1 MGRRPQPAGRKAVT
15 AKKPEPL
22 RRFGPVLVF
31 ALAFGLRLVYLLQ
44 ARANDPLFYA
54 PQLDGLYHHQWALA
68 ISRGLEFINDAYFR
82 APLYPL
88 FLGMLYRLFGVNLFL
103 VRLVQALLGSA
114 GCVLLVLL
122 GRRLFDERTGF
133 YAGLAM
139 ACYPLLVFF
148 DGELLIPVLLIF
160 LLLAGFV
167 LFYQA
172 ERSRFYLPLAGL
184 LFGLAAIA
192 RPNVLVFVLVFFF
205 WLLLRHQRREWRR
218 ALLFGLAV
226 LVPIMPVTVRN
237 YIKSRSFVLIAWQAG
252 TNFYIG
258 NNEYSDG
265 TTAIVPG
272 TRGSWWGG
280 YNDVKRIAEQTAGR
294 PLKGVE
300 IDRFWIRRGLQF
312 WRRTPAKALLLTL
325 RKLYLW
331 FTGYEVSNNR
341 DIYFFKRFT
350 FLNWLIF
357 QTPVF
362 KFPFGLVLPL
372 ALAGIYLTR
381 KKWRVLLPVYLFL
394 GAWCLSFIP
403 FFVTDRYRLP
413 AVPFY
418 LLLAVAGVRN
428 FFRSERRERTFA
440 GLIFACALILFN
452 LNLAGAG
459 RKSDPAQNL
468 FQAAAGWYETGRL
481 ERAQQA
487 IEQALELDSATN
499 ILSLRATMLL
509 EQNRIAEARRIAQ
522 AAVRLHP
529 QEADAW
535 GIAGNVYAAAG
546 ELDSARLMYERVIEL
561 DPYGPEGWNNLGN
574 LHLSTGEL
582 ARARFCYEQAL
593 RNSPNF
599 VLALF
604 HLGLVEYYQGRKD
617 SAHLRWLRV
626 LELDPKFE
634 KARRALQELR

>member
-1 MGRRPQPAGRKAVT
+1 MGRRPQPVGRKVET
-15 AKKPEPL
+15 IKEPGPL
-22 RRFGPVLVF
+22 RRWALVLVF

-44 ARANDPLFYA
+44 ARNSDPLFYA

-68 ISRGLEFINDAYFR
+68 VSRGQEFINDAYFR
-82 APLYPL
+82 APLYPV
-88 FLGMLYRLFGVNLFL
+88 FLGMLYRLFGVNFFL
-103 VRLVQALLGSA
+103 VRLVQAVLGSA
-114 GCVLLVLL
+114 SCVLLMLL
-122 GRRLFDERTGF
+122 GRRVFDLRTGF

-139 ACYPLLVFF
+139 AVYPLLIFF

-167 LFYQA
+167 LIYQKD
-172 ERSRFYLPLAGL
+172 RGWFYLPLAGL
-184 LFGLAAIA
+184 CFGLGTIA
-192 RPNVLVFVLVFFF
+192 RPNVLLVVLVLFF

-218 ALLFGLAV
+218 ALFFGLAV
-226 LVPIMPVTVRN
+226 LVPILPVTVRN

-294 PLKGVE
+294 PLRGVE
-300 IDRFWIRRGLQF
+300 IDRFWIRKGFEF
-312 WRRTPAKALLLTL
+312 WRRSPGKALLLTL

-331 FTGYEVSNNR
+331 FAGYEVSNNR

-357 QTPVF
+357 QIPVF

-372 ALAGIYLTR
+372 ALAGSYLTR
-381 KKWRVLLPVYLFL
+381 KKWRVLVPVYLFL

-413 AVPFY
+413 TVPFY
-418 LLLAVAGVRN
+418 LLLAVAGVLS
-428 FFRSERRERTFA
+428 FFRAERRERTVA
-440 GLIFACALILFN
+440 GLIFAGALLLFN

-468 FQAAAGWYETGRL
+468 FQAANGWYETGRL
-481 ERAQQA
+481 EEAQQA
-487 IEQALELDSATN
+487 IEQALALDSATN

-509 EQNRIAEARRIAQ
+509 EQNRIEAAKRTAEV
-522 AAVRLHP
+522 AVRLHP

-546 ELDSARLMYERVIEL
+546 ELDSARLMFERVIEL

-574 LHLSTGEL
+574 LHLSQGEL
-582 ARARFCYEQAL
+582 NEARFCYEQAL

-604 HLGLVEYYQGRKD
+604 HLGLVDYYQGRKD

>member
-15 AKKPEPL
+15 VKEPEPL

-68 ISRGLEFINDAYFR
+68 VSRGLEFINDAYFR

-114 GCVLLVLL
+114 GCVLVMLL
-122 GRRLFDERTGF
+122 GRRVFDLRTGF
-133 YAGLAM
+133 YAGLMM
-139 ACYPLLVFF
+139 AVYPLLIFF

-167 LFYQA
+167 LLYQE
-172 ERSRFYLPLAGL
+172 ERGWFYLPLAGL
-184 LFGLAAIA
+184 CFGLGAIA
-192 RPNVLVFVLVFFF
+192 RPNVLVFVLALFF
-205 WLLLRHQRREWRR
+205 WLLLRPHRRRLSR

-226 LVPIMPVTVRN
+226 LVPILPVTVRN

-294 PLKGVE
+294 PLRGVE
-300 IDRFWIRRGLQF
+300 IDRFWISKGLEF
-312 WRRTPAKALLLTL
+312 WRRSPARALLLTL

-331 FTGYEVSNNR
+331 FAGYEVSNNR

-362 KFPFGLVLPL
+362 KFPFGFVLPL

-381 KKWRVLLPVYLFL
+381 KKWRVLVPVYLFL

-403 FFVTDRYRLP
+403 FFVTERYRLP
-413 AVPFY
+413 TVPFY
-418 LLLAVAGVRN
+418 LLLAVAGVRS
-428 FFRSERRERTFA
+428 FFQRERRERTFA
-440 GLIFACALILFN
+440 GLIFAGALILFN

-459 RKSDPAQNL
+459 RKADMAQNL
-468 FQAAAGWYETGRL
+468 FQAANGWYETGRL
-481 ERAQQA
+481 ERAQTA
-487 IEQALELDSATN
+487 LEQALALDSATN
-499 ILSLRATMLL
+499 ILSLQATILL
-509 EQNRIAEARRIAQ
+509 AQNRIEEAEKIAQ

-535 GIAGNVYAAAG
+535 GIAGNVHAAAG
-546 ELDSARLMYERVIEL
+546 QLDSARLMFERVIEL

-582 ARARFCYEQAL
+582 ERARFCYEQAL

-604 HLGLVEYYQGRKD
+604 HLGLVDYYQGRKD

-626 LELDPKFE
+626 LELDPEFE

>member
-1 MGRRPQPAGRKAVT
+1 MGRKAHPAGRKAVM
-15 AKKPEPL
+15 AKEPEPL
-22 RRFGPVLVF
+22 RRSGPVLVF

-68 ISRGLEFINDAYFR
+68 VSRGLEFINDAYFR

-88 FLGMLYRLFGVNLFL
+88 FLGMLYRLFGVNFFL

-139 ACYPLLVFF
+139 AVYPLLIFF

-160 LLLAGFV
+160 LLLAGFL
-167 LFYQA
+167 LFYQE
-172 ERSRFYLPLAGL
+172 ERGWFYLPLAGL

-205 WLLLRHQRREWRR
+205 WLLLRHQRRRLSR

-226 LVPIMPVTVRN
+226 LVPILPVTVRN

-280 YNDVKRIAEQTAGR
+280 YNDVKRIAEMTAGR

-312 WRRTPAKALLLTL
+312 WRRAPAKALLLTL

-331 FTGYEVSNNR
+331 FAGYEVSNNR

-372 ALAGIYLTR
+372 ALAGSYLTR
-381 KKWRVLLPVYLFL
+381 KKWQLLLPVYLFL

-428 FFRSERRERTFA
+428 FFRSERRERTIA

-509 EQNRIAEARRIAQ
+509 EQNRIEEARQIAQ

-535 GIAGNVYAAAG
+535 GIAGNVYASAG
-546 ELDSARLMYERVIEL
+546 QLDSARLMYERVIEL

-582 ARARFCYEQAL
+582 EEARFCYEQAL
-593 RNSPNF
+593 GNSPNF

-604 HLGLVEYYQGRKD
+604 HLGLVDYYQGRKD

-626 LELDPKFE
+626 LELDQKFE

>member
-1 MGRRPQPAGRKAVT
+1 MGKRRILGSKT
-15 AKKPEPL
+15 AKTAVEPVFL
-22 RRFGPVLVF
+22 QRWGPVLVF
-31 ALAFGLRLVYLLQ
+31 LLAFGLRLVYLLQ
-44 ARANDPLFYA
+44 ARARDPLFYA

-68 ISRGLEFINDAYFR
+68 ISRGGEFINDAYFR
-82 APLYPL
+82 APLYPV

-103 VRLVQALLGSA
+103 VRLVQAVLGSA
-114 GCVLLVLL
+114 GCVLLLLL
-122 GRRLFDERTGF
+122 GRRVFDARTGF
-133 YAGLAM
+133 YAGLLM
-139 ACYPLLVFF
+139 ACYPLLIFF

-167 LFYQA
+167 LLYQ
-172 ERSRFYLPLAGL
+172 EGQSRFYLPLAGL

-192 RPNVLVFVLVFFF
+192 RPNVLVFVLVIFL
-205 WLLLRHQRREWRR
+205 WLLLRHQRRELSR
-218 ALLFGLAV
+218 ALFFGLAV
-226 LVPIMPVTVRN
+226 LVPILPVTVRN
-237 YIKSRSFVLIAWQAG
+237 YVKSKSFVLIAWQAG
-252 TNFYIG
+252 TNFFIG

-280 YNDVKRIAEQTAGR
+280 YNDVKRIAEMTAGR

-300 IDRFWIRRGLQF
+300 IDRFWIRKGLQF
-312 WRRTPAKALLLTL
+312 WRRAPGKALLLTL

-331 FTGYEVSNNR
+331 FAGYEVSNNR

-350 FLNWLIF
+350 FLNWFIF
-357 QTPVF
+357 ETPVF
-362 KFPFGLVLPL
+362 KFPFGFVLPL
-372 ALAGIYLTR
+372 TLACSYLTR
-381 KKWRVLLPVYLFL
+381 KKWRTLVPVYLFL
-394 GAWCLSFIP
+394 GAWCISFIP

-418 LLLAVAGVRN
+418 LLLAVAGLGSFSRV
-428 FFRSERRERTFA
+428 ERRERTVA
-440 GLIFACALILFN
+440 GLIFAAALILFN

-459 RKSDPAQNL
+459 KKSDPAQNL
-468 FQAAAGWYETGRL
+468 FQAAAGWYETGRR
-481 ERAQQA
+481 ERVQQA
-487 IEQALELDSATN
+487 IEQALALDSATN

-509 EQNRIAEARRIAQ
+509 EQNRIEEAKRVAQ
-522 AAVRLHP
+522 AAIRLHP

-535 GIAGNVYAAAG
+535 GIAGNVFASAG
-546 ELDSARLMYERVIEL
+546 ELDSARLMFERVIEL

-574 LHLSTGEL
+574 LHLSRGEL
-582 ARARFCYEQAL
+582 ERARFCYEQAL

-604 HLGLVEYYQGRKD
+604 HLGLVDYYQGRKD
-617 SAHLRWLRV
+617 SAHCRWLRV
-626 LELDPKFE
+626 LKLDPEFE